1 ALHTRPRPPSLT
13 FVSLDDQP
21 MKSVSY
27 TPGYIYLIAIILAL
41 PATWLVVGRSAKM
54 FLGLSLLL
62 CSSAS
67 LLSRSVRFV
76 GDFKIAVPLDK
87 LLRRSWVMSRKPSNP
102 SMKPTG
108 P

>member
-1 ALHTRPRPPSLT
+1 
-13 FVSLDDQP
+13 

-41 PATWLVVGRSAKM
+41 PATWLVVGRSGEDVPGMVAM
-54 FLGLSLLL
+54 VVTIVFFGIL
-62 CSSAS
+62 S

-87 LLRRSWVMSRKPSNP
+87 
-102 SMKPTG
+102 PTQTILG
-108 P
+108 DVTQTI